1 MPPVSRVLAYFAT
14 WHASLPHILVPHLDH
29 PPPPQFC
36 EMNGSVCQKLSG
48 GVMHC
53 GILLLESLLTLKSSF
68 PPKSTKIGEPK
79 CKLVWVEISH
89 VFFGSKKLKFQ
100 SALFCG

>member
-29 PPPPQFC
+29 PPPQFC

-48 GVMHC
+48 GGDALWDLIV
-53 GILLLESLLTLKSSF
+53 GISLD
-68 PPKSTKIGEPK
+68 PKII
-79 CKLVWVEISH
+79 ISPQKH
-89 VFFGSKKLKFQ
+89 
-100 SALFCG
+100 